1 MRGSF
6 QNHDLFKAKN
16 WLLVGQKGFRHWHG
30 HHGGLKHLPR
40 GTQEFLELLIIFWK
54 VSLKLL
60 EEGFL
65 NQEKTFLI

>member
-1 MRGSF
+1 MVPSKIMTSLRPKTDF
-6 QNHDLFKAKN
+6 
-16 WLLVGQKGFRHWHG
+16 WLDKKGFRHWHG